1 MSRSN
6 NNILKCILKWQL
18 IILLLTITLKLLN
31 RYYVENIVFY
41 ILDYPGDE
49 TRELLWWQKYTTME
63 RVGWSI
69 IDYIENKQMQ

>member
-31 RYYVENIVFY
+31 RYYLENIVFY

-69 IDYIENKQMQ
+69 IDYIENRQMQ

>member
-31 RYYVENIVFY
+31 RYYLENIVFY